1 MFNLGRTD
9 LKNPAARITG
19 VLVLGLLALL
29 VSAGAAL
36 AATASSTYTAP
47 RTFDT
52 VNAQVSAKS
61 VTAKRENGSIRVT
74 LKGVSPTV
82 AVSMLK
88 AGNVR
93 GSLSSSPGKLKR
105 DWNRHFGFS
114 PNITVAGA
122 GGKAIFRR
130 VNGTPIY
137 NAKSKTIRF
146 QVKATRNNSSAAG
159 HAGTLSGSLKARVI
173 PQQVIKPKQ
182 SRMRSTRQVTNQ
194 NCSSVSPAYA
204 NSDFCLA
211 YVDTL
216 GSGGGSWQN
225 ILSGT
230 MQTVP
235 TCQTVQSATKVGGD
249 TTTAGSISIYETA
262 AEAQQA
268 LSVSASVGYSSAVV
282 SASASASF
290 SDSSDSSTSSF
301 YAIAQV
307 NWSGG
312 FVNFGNPTLTS
323 SIYSEAEGITNMD
336 DALNFLSY
344 CGDSV
349 PVGYSVG
356 ASWMSV
362 LQITASSESSAQ
374 SISASLSGSYMGASA
389 SASFSQALSNSSS
402 GLTISESDYCWGPS
416 SCFSVPGYAAAANS
430 NMSAAL
436 TQFTDNYDAM
446 LTGLPNSC
454 APGADYAACIT
465 QVSYQPIY
473 TLLPSSFSSTSPAAL
488 VGDAAAAAFAV
499 QGNLNSWATGY
510 TALSTGYPT
519 NSDVSS
525 WNSSTSAIAG
535 QAQGCSKAY
544 LGTSTS
550 CVQAFENCWDALS
563 ANGSTVD
570 SACLPSAFYSES
582 LYDLANPWTLLPS

>member
-1 MFNLGRTD
+1 MKPFVTRSLASMFV
-9 LKNPAARITG
+9 AMF
-19 VLVLGLLALL
+19 ALL
-29 VSAGAAL
+29 IVAAAMGA
-36 AATASSTYTAP
+36 SKPYSGP

-52 VNAQVSAKS
+52 VNAQVSAGS
-61 VTAKRENGSIRVT
+61 VIAKRENGSIRVT
-74 LKGVSPTV
+74 LKGVNPTV
-82 AVSMLK
+82 AVSTIES
-88 AGNVR
+88 GNKR
-93 GSLSSSPGKLKR
+93 GSRTLTPSKLKQQ
-105 DWNRHFGFS
+105 WNRHFGFS
-114 PNITVAGA
+114 PNITVGDKN
-122 GGKAIFRR
+122 GKAIFRG
-130 VNGTPIY
+130 VTGTPVY
-137 NAKSKTIRF
+137 NAKAKTLRF

-159 HAGTLSGSLKARVI
+159 HAGTFDGSLKARVI

-182 SRMRSTRQVTNQ
+182 SRMRSTRQVTAQ

-216 GSGGGSWQN
+216 GTGGGSWQN
-225 ILSGT
+225 VLSGT
-230 MQTVP
+230 MQTTP
-235 TCQTVQSATKVGGD
+235 TCQTPQSATKVGGD
-249 TTTAGSISIYETA
+249 TTTAGSIAIYETA

-268 LSVSASVGYSSAVV
+268 LSVSASVGYSSAAV

-312 FVNFGNPTLTS
+312 FVNFGNPTLTPQLT
-323 SIYSEAEGITNMD
+323 SEAEGITNMD

-374 SISASLSGSYMGASA
+374 QISASLSGSYMGASA
-389 SASFSQALSNSSS
+389 SASFSQALSSSS
-402 GLTISESDYCWGPS
+402 SNLTISESDYCWGPS

-430 NMSAAL
+430 EMSAAL
-436 TQFTDNYDAM
+436 TQFTNNYDAM

-473 TLLPSSFSSTSPAAL
+473 TLLPSSFSSTSPSAL

-563 ANGSTVD
+563 ANGSTVN

>member
-1 MFNLGRTD
+1 MKKPVTRSSCVVVI
-9 LKNPAARITG
+9 A
-19 VLVLGLLALL
+19 LLALL
-29 VSAGAAL
+29 ACAGAA
-36 AATASSTYTAP
+36 TAKSTYSGP

-52 VNAQVSAKS
+52 VSAQVSANG

-74 LKGVSPTV
+74 LKNVSPEV
-82 AVSMLK
+82 AVSTIES
-88 AGNVR
+88 GNAHGTR
-93 GSLSSSPGKLKR
+93 STTPGKLNR
-105 DWNRHFGFS
+105 QWNRHFGFS
-114 PNITVAGA
+114 PNIAVAA
-122 GGKAIFRR
+122 TGGKAIFRG
-130 VNGTPIY
+130 VTGTPVY
-137 NAKSKTIRF
+137 NAKAKTLRF

-159 HAGTLSGSLKARVI
+159 HASTLGGALKARVV

-182 SRMRSTRQVTNQ
+182 SRMRSTRQVTAQ

-216 GSGGGSWQN
+216 GTGGGSWQN

-230 MQTVP
+230 MQTTP
-235 TCQTVQSATKVGGD
+235 TCQTTQTSSQVAGD
-249 TTTAGSISIYETA
+249 TTTSGTIAIYETA

-268 LSVSASVGYSSAVV
+268 LSVSASVGYSSAAV

-290 SDSSDSSTSSF
+290 NSSSDSSTSSF

-312 FVNFGNPTLTS
+312 FVNFGDPTLTDTL
-323 SIYSEAEGITNMD
+323 YSEAQGITNMD

-374 SISASLSGSYMGASA
+374 QISASLSGSYMGASA
-389 SASFSQALSNSSS
+389 SASFSQALSDSSS
-402 GLTISESDYCWGPS
+402 SLTISESDYCWGPS
-416 SCFSVPGYAAAANS
+416 SCFSVPGYAAAVNS
-430 NMSAAL
+430 DMSAAL
-436 TQFTDNYDAM
+436 TQFTANYDSM

-465 QVSYQPIY
+465 QVSYEPIY
-473 TLLPSSFSSTSPAAL
+473 TLLPSSFSSTSPSAL

-519 NSDVSS
+519 NGDVSS
-525 WNSSTSAIAG
+525 WNTSTSALAG
-535 QAQGCSKAY
+535 QAQTCSKAY
-544 LGTSTS
+544 LGTATS

-563 ANGSTVD
+563 ANGATSD

>member
-1 MFNLGRTD
+1 VKPFVTRSL
-9 LKNPAARITG
+9 AG
-19 VLVLGLLALL
+19 VAVAMYVLLIVA
-29 VSAGAAL
+29 SAMGA
-36 AATASSTYTAP
+36 SKPYSGP

-52 VNAQVSAKS
+52 VSAQVAARG
-61 VTAKRENGSIRVT
+61 VTAKRQNGSIRVT
-74 LKGVSPTV
+74 LKGVNPTV
-82 AVSMLK
+82 AISTIE
-88 AGNVR
+88 AGNLHGTR
-93 GSLSSSPGKLKR
+93 TLTPGKLKR
-105 DWNRHFGFS
+105 QWNRHFGFS
-114 PNITVAGA
+114 PNVTIAANGS
-122 GGKAIFRR
+122 KAIFRSLT
-130 VNGTPIY
+130 GTPVY
-137 NAKSKTIRF
+137 NAKAKTLRF
-146 QVKATRNNSSAAG
+146 QVKATRNNSRAAG
-159 HAGTLSGSLKARVI
+159 HAGTFGGSVKARVI
-173 PQQVIKPKQ
+173 PQQVIKPKH
-182 SRMRSTRQVTNQ
+182 SRMRNTRQVTSQ

-216 GSGGGSWQN
+216 GTGGGSWQN

-230 MQTVP
+230 MQTTP
-235 TCQTVQSATKVGGD
+235 TCQTPQTATQVGGN
-249 TTTAGSISIYETA
+249 TTTSGSIAIYETA

-268 LSVSASVGYSSAVV
+268 LSTSASVGYSSAAV

-312 FVNFGNPTLTS
+312 FVNFGNPTLTPQIS
-323 SIYSEAEGITNMD
+323 SEAEGITNMD

-374 SISASLSGSYMGASA
+374 QISASLSGSYLGASA

-402 GLTISESDYCWGPS
+402 NLTISESDYCWGPS

-430 NMSAAL
+430 NMSADL
-436 TQFTDNYDAM
+436 KQFTDNYDAM

-454 APGADYAACIT
+454 APGANYAACIT

-473 TLLPSSFSSTSPAAL
+473 TLLPSSFSSTSPSAL

-525 WNSSTSAIAG
+525 WTSSTSAIAG

-544 LGTSTS
+544 LGTNTS
-550 CVQAFENCWDALS
+550 CVQAFENCWDALTV
-563 ANGSTVD
+563 NTSTVD

-582 LYDLANPWTLLPS
+582 LYDLANPWTLIPS

>member
-1 MFNLGRTD
+1 MNKSL
-9 LKNPAARITG
+9 ARRSVALAIG
-19 VLVLGLLALL
+19 VLALL
-29 VSAGAAL
+29 GVTGAAS
-36 AATASSTYTAP
+36 AANATSTYTGP
-47 RTFDT
+47 KVFDT
-52 VNAQVSAKS
+52 VNAQVNAGGVS
-61 VTAKRENGSIRVT
+61 AKRENGSIRVT
-74 LKGVSPTV
+74 LSGVSPTV
-82 AVSMLK
+82 AVSTIESDNK
-88 AGNVR
+88 R
-93 GSLSSSPGKLKR
+93 GTRTLTPGTIKQQ
-105 DWNRHFGFS
+105 WNRHFGFR
-114 PNITVAGA
+114 PNITVGDND
-122 GGKAIFRR
+122 GKAIFRG
-130 VNGTPIY
+130 VTGTPVY
-137 NAKSKTIRF
+137 NAKAKTLRF
-146 QVKATRNNSSAAG
+146 QVKATRNNSRAAG
-159 HAGTLSGSLKARVI
+159 HAGILGGSLKARVI
-173 PQQVIKPKQ
+173 PQQVIRPKK
-182 SRMRSTRQVTNQ
+182 SRMRSTRQVTAQ
-194 NCSSVSPAYA
+194 NCSSVSPANA

-216 GSGGGSWQN
+216 GTGGGSWQN
-225 ILSGT
+225 VLSGT
-230 MQTVP
+230 MQTTP
-235 TCQTVQSATKVGGD
+235 TCQTPQSATQVGGD
-249 TTTAGSISIYETA
+249 TTTSGSIAIYQTA

-268 LSVSASVGYSSAVV
+268 LSTSASVSYSSASV
-282 SASASASF
+282 SAEASASF
-290 SDSSDSSTSSF
+290 SESSDSNTSSF

-307 NWSGG
+307 NWAGG

-323 SIYSEAEGITNMD
+323 AIYSEAEGITNMD

-374 SISASLSGSYMGASA
+374 QISASLSGHYEGASA
-389 SASFSQALSNSSS
+389 SASFSQDLSNSSS
-402 GLTISESDYCWGPS
+402 NLTISESDYCWGPS
-416 SCFSVPGYAAAANS
+416 SCFSVPGYAAAADS
-430 NMSAAL
+430 DMSAAL

-454 APGADYAACIT
+454 APGPNYAACIT
-465 QVSYQPIY
+465 QVSYEPIY
-473 TLLPSSFSSTSPAAL
+473 TLLPSSFSSTSPSAL

-525 WNSSTSAIAG
+525 WNSSTSALAG

-544 LGTSTS
+544 LGTSSS

-582 LYDLANPWTLLPS
+582 LYDLANPWTLNPN